1 MNKLDNIVIELLDLK
16 HGQKVKKLFRRNGEK
31 LTNWG
36 FDSTKESGFS
46 CYRFYGYCN
55 GKFDNYSQ
63 RMLEK
68 YNLKVLTLEEA
79 TKLLDSE
86 PDFIFEF

>member
-1 MNKLDNIVIELLDLK
+1 MNKLDNIVIELLDRK
-16 HGQKVKKLFRRNGEK
+16 HGQKVKKLFQRNGEK
-31 LTNWG
+31 LINWG

-46 CYRFYGYCN
+46 RYRFYGYRN
-55 GKFDNYSQ
+55 GKFDNYNQLTIKMS
-63 RMLEK
+63 
-68 YNLKVLTLEEA
+68 NLKVLTLEEA